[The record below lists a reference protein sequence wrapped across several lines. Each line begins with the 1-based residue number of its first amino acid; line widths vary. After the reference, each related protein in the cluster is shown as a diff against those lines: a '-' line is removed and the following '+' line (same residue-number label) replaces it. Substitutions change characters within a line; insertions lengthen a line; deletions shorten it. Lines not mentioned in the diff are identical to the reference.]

1 MVQMTTEREALAKNA
16 EGVRLH
22 QSGDAEGAIKVLTEA
37 LEAAPEH
44 ANIYRNRAEAYRAA
58 NMTAEADADSAKA
71 DALVQAA
78 VDAEIEAHRKT
89 FAQKLWNFIARES

>member
-1 MVQMTTEREALAKNA
+1 MTTEREALAKNA

-44 ANIYRNRAEAYRAA
+44 ANIYRNRADAYRAA
-58 NMTAEADADSAKA
+58 NMTAEADADAAKA
-71 DALVQAA
+71 DELVQAS
-78 VDAEIEAHRKT
+78 VEAEIEAHRKT
-89 FAQKLWNFIARES
+89 FWEKLWNFVARES